1 MFTRLDEDLN
11 VHQSLSDEPN
21 IDDGLSADELK
32 AKFDEPANKLKA
44 GINRLIKEIE
54 VPTGGSSVGALQL
67 SDSDSSESNVQAKLA
82 YLMEEIQNSVLGVIP
97 DGSITKA
104 KLASTFANIIAEKD
118 GTIQQNLNAEMLG
131 GQKIS
136 TLFAGAKY
144 HIPTYTLNSSIVETT
159 NAVPTLQSNSEQG
172 YNITASVRSVNVRDV
187 PSTEAYL
194 LFSNSYNNRFG
205 DDKEVAFGS
214 SSDYVIVELPEYIKV
229 KNIKTYSRGGSDAGL
244 KAEGSLN
251 GVDWVNLGVIYPYRD
266 YSEQKINVTDEQ
278 YYKYIRI
285 RGMNSSGI
293 DIQKINFEG
302 KKVATLDNGKLDLSL
317 GFTEYID
324 GQRLCLITPNNYD
337 KGYTNK
343 LQLDNLGYKA
353 IPKLEANKRY
363 TLVYNGSYFEL
374 E

>member
-1 MFTRLDEDLN
+1 MSFTKITDDLN

-21 IDDGLSADELK
+21 IDDGLSAEQLK

-54 VPTGGSSVGALQL
+54 VPTGGSSVGALPL

-159 NAVPTLQSNSEQG
+159 NAVPTLQSNREQG
-172 YNITASVRSVNVRDV
+172 YNITASVRSVASV

-194 LFSNSYNNRFG
+194 LFSNSYNNRFS
-205 DDKEVAFGS
+205 DNNEVAFGS
-214 SSDYVIVELPEYIKV
+214 SSHYVIVELPEYIKV
-229 KNIKTYSRGGSDAGL
+229 KNIKIYSKGGSDSHL
-244 KAEGSLN
+244 IAEGSLN
-251 GVDWVNLGVIYPYRD
+251 SVDWVDLGLIYPD
-266 YSEQKINVTDEQ
+266 SSYSEKKINVTDEQ
-278 YYKYIRI
+278 YYKYIKI
-285 RGMNSSGI
+285 RGTKSSSI
-293 DIQKINFEG
+293 YIQKINFEG